1 MPAVAVTLACPEAL
15 VLAVPALSVAVAPLF
30 KTGASLHHVDNGI
43 DSGEVIHDVLG
54 THIDPEDSIL
64 ELRWN
69 NFNHSLFPALH
80 QGLALLASRRSTEGT
95 P

>member
-1 MPAVAVTLACPEAL
+1 VSGPLADGTGLGETPAVAATTPYDRIGNTYAASRVADPRLAA
-15 VLAVPALSVAVAPLF
+15 
-30 KTGASLHHVDNGI
+30 
-43 DSGEVIHDVLG
+43 VIHDVLG

-80 QGLALLASRRSTEGT
+80 QGLALLAGNDRFTEGT